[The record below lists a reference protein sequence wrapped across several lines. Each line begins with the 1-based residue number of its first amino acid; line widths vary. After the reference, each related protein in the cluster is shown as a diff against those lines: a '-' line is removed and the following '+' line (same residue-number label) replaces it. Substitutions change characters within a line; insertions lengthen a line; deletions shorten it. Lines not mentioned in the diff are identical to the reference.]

1 MPIVAPWSCEPLA
14 SSEMCP
20 TILRV
25 DGGELVQNTAKAVKT
40 AFHLLNNFD
49 LPPGSNNPPAATAES
64 YSDYTVSDLKNL
76 QFHWKTFDDQR
87 VRFIDL
93 NKVLAKAGS
102 ESLTMEM
109 GDQSQEDVGDQLK

>member
-1 MPIVAPWSCEPLA
+1 
-14 SSEMCP
+14 
-20 TILRV
+20 
-25 DGGELVQNTAKAVKT
+25 
-40 AFHLLNNFD
+40 
-49 LPPGSNNPPAATAES
+49 
-64 YSDYTVSDLKNL
+64 VSDLKNL

-109 GDQSQEDVGDQLK
+109 GDQSQEDMGDQLK